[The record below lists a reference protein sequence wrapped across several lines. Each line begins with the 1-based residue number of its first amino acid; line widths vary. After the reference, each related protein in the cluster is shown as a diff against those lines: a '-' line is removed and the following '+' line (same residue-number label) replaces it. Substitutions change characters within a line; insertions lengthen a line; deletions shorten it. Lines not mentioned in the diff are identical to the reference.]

1 MFGLQYFK
9 WDEVWTPLFLFA
21 IIAINILYFYI
32 IGPWKAKHYP
42 DAEPVSPAKKVMF
55 IAATLLIYIAH
66 GGPINILG
74 HMMFTFHM
82 INMAISYLIVPPLV
96 LVSVPV
102 FVWKHIFDRP
112 FWRRLRFLM
121 NPIVTLL
128 AFNLSFSVYH
138 LPFVHDYIMTHFTIH
153 RLYYVLLFI
162 AALMMWWQVVVPVKE
177 WARLTDVK
185 RMAYVFANG
194 MLLTPACALII
205 FASEPLFATYSDP
218 NVWVI
223 AMGYCVPGDTSFL
236 LDAYGGPQ
244 FFNKFDVLED
254 QQLGG
259 IVMKIV
265 QELMYGVILA
275 FIFRQWFKREHADDD
290 ILPETASNPS
300 TT

>member
-9 WDEVWTPLFLFA
+9 WDEVWTPIFLFI
-21 IIAINILYFYI
+21 IIAINILYFYV
-32 IGPWKAKHYP
+32 IGPWKEKHYP
-42 DAEPVSPAKKVMF
+42 EAEAVSSSKKLMF
-55 IAATLLIYIAH
+55 VVATFLIYIAH

-96 LVSVPV
+96 LLSVPV
-102 FVWKHIFDRP
+102 FVWKHIFAKP
-112 FWRRLRFLM
+112 FWQRLRFLM
-121 NPIVTLL
+121 HPIVTLVG
-128 AFNLSFSVYH
+128 FNLSFSIYH

-153 RLYYVLLFI
+153 RLYYLFLFI

-205 FASEPLFATYSDP
+205 FAGEPLFATYSDP

-223 AMGYCVPGDTSFL
+223 AMGYCIPGDTSFL
-236 LDAYGGPQ
+236 LDEYGGPQ
-244 FFNKFDVLED
+244 YFNKFDVLED

-275 FIFRQWFKREHADDD
+275 VIFRQWFRREHTDDD
-290 ILPETASNPS
+290 RVPETAPNPS